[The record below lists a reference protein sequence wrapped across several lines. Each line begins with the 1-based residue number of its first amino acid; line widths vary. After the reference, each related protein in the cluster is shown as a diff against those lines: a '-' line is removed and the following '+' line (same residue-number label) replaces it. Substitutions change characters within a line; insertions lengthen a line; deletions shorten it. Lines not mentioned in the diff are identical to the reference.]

1 MEEQMIRFDKM
12 AAIGQLAAGMAHEIR
27 NPLTSL
33 SGAIQLLSSELVL
46 DPSNKRLMEIVL
58 RESERLNSLITDFLL
73 FAQPPKT
80 NKTLSKIGPLLEETI
95 DLFQNSSEYHP
106 EIRIHRPEGHPPL
119 EVMVDPD
126 QMKQVF
132 WNLLINAAQAMSQG
146 GDLRIDLG
154 KRENGSQSSNPSW
167 PTPQKKSWVKISI
180 SDSGVGIPPQEKEK
194 IFEPFYTTKD
204 GGTGLGLSIVHKI
217 IENHKGMIA
226 VESEVDRGS
235 TFAIFLPTDRD
246 EETKAC

>member
-1 MEEQMIRFDKM
+1 M
-12 AAIGQLAAGMAHEIR
+12 
-27 NPLTSL
+27 
-33 SGAIQLLSSELVL
+33 LSSELVL
-46 DPSNKRLMEIVL
+46 DPSNKRLMEIIL

-95 DLFQNSSEYHP
+95 DLFQNSPEYHP
-106 EIRIHRPEGHPPL
+106 EIRIHRPQGHPPL

-132 WNLLINAAQAMSQG
+132 WNLLINAAQAMSHG
-146 GDLRIDLG
+146 GDLRIHFE
-154 KRENGSQSSNPSW
+154 KRENGSQSSTPSW
-167 PTPQKKSWVKISI
+167 PPSQKKPWVKISI

-217 IENHKGMIA
+217 IENHKGMIT

-246 EETKAC
+246 EETNVC